1 MTKMRRDVPPTLS
14 RREGVRPRS
23 PAEALEPGRA
33 PPRPHGV
40 RQRRES
46 RVMSGFV
53 RVVSGVLTV
62 LLVVMLSAGAL
73 TLLVGHLYNKPG
85 PLAVT
90 QTVVIPKG
98 TSSNKIA
105 DELEEEG
112 VVGSRWAFMVNY
124 LVQSRMRP
132 GEVSLKHGEYL
143 FKPGVSIR
151 EVIEILSEGKSVQY
165 KVTIPEGLT
174 SQQIVERLKSEENLT
189 GEITQIPAEGSILP
203 ETYSIE
209 KGMPRQELLERMQLK
224 QQQMLARA
232 WERRAPDLPFSTP
245 EEAVVLAS
253 IIEKETGRAD
263 ERERIAGVFVNRLRR
278 GMPLQ
283 SDPTILYG
291 IYGGGVQWGKPIL
304 QSEKDARNAHNTY
317 QIRGLPPT
325 PICNP
330 GRPALEAALNPAEH
344 GELFFVADG
353 TGGHIFSATLKEH
366 NAAVAN
372 WRKVEREIRARQTAA
387 AAATEAEGA
396 VAAPAKNPVTELPSP
411 PAEDAGAPAAQPVS
425 ATASEEKAAIPA
437 TAAASAIPPPV
448 RKPKR

>member
-1 MTKMRRDVPPTLS
+1 
-14 RREGVRPRS
+14 
-23 PAEALEPGRA
+23 
-33 PPRPHGV
+33 
-40 RQRRES
+40 
-46 RVMSGFV
+46 MSGFA
-53 RVVSGVLTV
+53 RVVSGILTV
-62 LLVVMLSAGAL
+62 LLVAMVSAGAL
-73 TLLVGHLYNKPG
+73 TLLVGHLYTKAG
-85 PLAVT
+85 PLTVT

-112 VVGSRWAFMVNY
+112 VVSSRWAFMINY

-151 EVIEILSEGKSVQY
+151 EVLDILAEGKSVQY
-165 KVTIPEGLT
+165 KVTVPEGLT
-174 SQQIVERLKSEENLT
+174 SHQIVQRLIEEEHLT
-189 GEITQIPAEGSILP
+189 GEITQIPAEGSLLP

-209 KGMPRQELLERMQLK
+209 KGMARQELIERMQLK
-224 QQQMLARA
+224 QSQMLARA
-232 WERRAPDLPFSTP
+232 WERRSKDLPFSTP

-263 ERERIAGVFVNRLRR
+263 ERERIAGVFVNRLRKR
-278 GMPLQ
+278 MPLQ

-291 IYGGGVQWGKPIL
+291 VHGGAVQWGKPIM
-304 QSEKDARNAHNTY
+304 QSEKDAKNAHNTY

-344 GELFFVADG
+344 GDLFFVADG
-353 TGGHIFSATLKEH
+353 TGGHIFSATLKDH
-366 NAAVAN
+366 NSAVAN
-372 WRKVEREIRARQTAA
+372 WRKFERDMRARQ
-387 AAATEAEGA
+387 ATAEGESGA
-396 VAAPAKNPVTELPSP
+396 QPAANPVTELPNP
-411 PAEDAGAPAAQPVS
+411 PAEDSGDAKAQPVA
-425 ATASEEKAAIPA
+425 ATEGAGEAAAA
-437 TAAASAIPPPV
+437 TAASSDIPPPV

>member
-1 MTKMRRDVPPTLS
+1 MSSRIRRDEPPMLS
-14 RREGVRPRS
+14 RREPLRPRS

-33 PPRPHGV
+33 PQRPRGV

-46 RVMSGFV
+46 RVMSGFA
-53 RVVSGVLTV
+53 RVVSGVMTIV
-62 LLVVMLSAGAL
+62 LVVMLAAGGL
-73 TLLVGHLYNKPG
+73 TLLMGHLYNRPG
-85 PLAVT
+85 PLAIS

-98 TSSNKIA
+98 ASSNDIA
-105 DELEEEG
+105 DDLEREG
-112 VVGSRWAFMVNY
+112 VIASRWAFMMSY

-132 GEVSLKHGEYL
+132 GEVMLKHGEYL
-143 FKPGVSIR
+143 FKPQVSIR
-151 EVIEILSEGKSVQY
+151 EVMEILSEGKSVLY

-174 SQQIVERLKSEENLT
+174 SQQIVARLMAEENLS
-189 GEITQIPAEGSILP
+189 GEVTQIPAEGSLLP

-209 KGMPRQELLERMQLK
+209 KGMERQELLQRMQAK
-224 QQQMLARA
+224 QSQVLEAAWAR
-232 WERRAPDLPFSTP
+232 RRPDLPLQSP
-245 EEAVVLAS
+245 EQAVVLAS

-263 ERERIAGVFVNRLRR
+263 ERERIAGVFVNRLTK
-278 GMPLQ
+278 GIPLQ

-304 QSEKDARNAHNTY
+304 QSEKDAKNAHNTY

-330 GRPALEAALNPAEH
+330 GRPALEAALNPAQH

-353 TGGHIFSATLKEH
+353 TGGHIFSATLKDH

-372 WRKVEREIRARQTAA
+372 WRKAEKEMRARQAEAA
-387 AAATEAEGA
+387 AKEAPSGEA
-396 VAAPAKNPVTELPSP
+396 VATRTPVTEIPNP
-411 PAEDAGAPAAQPVS
+411 PAEDAAAAAEKSAPAT
-425 ATASEEKAAIPA
+425 ATASTIPLP
-437 TAAASAIPPPV
+437 I